1 MTGKE
6 AEEALERY
14 GNMVYRL
21 AVLKTGTS
29 QDAEDIFQ
37 EVFLRLVQRKEAF
50 ANEEHL
56 KAWLLRVTLNR
67 SNSLWK
73 SPWRQ
78 RTVSLNE
85 AAGQLAYRSEEEGDV
100 LEMVLRL
107 PPAYRTIIHLFYYE
121 DLTLDQISGVLGIS
135 YHAAAKRLSRAREM
149 LKLAFGEGEISNER
163 FSEKIPREG

>member
-29 QDAEDIFQ
+29 QDAEDVFQ

-78 RTVSLNE
+78 RTV
-85 AAGQLAYRSEEEGDV
+85 
-100 LEMVLRL
+100 
-107 PPAYRTIIHLFYYE
+107 
-121 DLTLDQISGVLGIS
+121 
-135 YHAAAKRLSRAREM
+135 
-149 LKLAFGEGEISNER
+149 
-163 FSEKIPREG
+163 

>member
-56 KAWLLRVTLNR
+56 KAWLLRVTLN
-67 SNSLWK
+67 
-73 SPWRQ
+73 
-78 RTVSLNE
+78 E

-121 DLTLDQISGVLGIS
+121 DLTLDQISGVLGCQRRFKI
-135 YHAAAKRLSRAREM
+135 AR
-149 LKLAFGEGEISNER
+149 KGRGNFVG
-163 FSEKIPREG
+163 

>member
-1 MTGKE
+1 M
-6 AEEALERY
+6 
-14 GNMVYRL
+14 
-21 AVLKTGTS
+21 
-29 QDAEDIFQ
+29 
-37 EVFLRLVQRKEAF
+37 
-50 ANEEHL
+50 

-149 LKLAFGEGEISNER
+149 LKLAFEEGEKSNER

>member
-1 MTGKE
+1 MTGNE
-6 AEEALERY
+6 AEEALKRY

-21 AVLKTGTS
+21 AVLKTGNS

-37 EVFLRLVQRKEAF
+37 EVFLRLVQRKEEF
-50 ANEEHL
+50 ASEEHL
-56 KAWLLRVTLNR
+56 KAWLLRVTLSR

-78 RTVSLNE
+78 RTVPLNE
-85 AAGQLAYRSEEEGDV
+85 ADGQPLYVSDEGEDV

-107 PPAYRTIIHLFYYE
+107 PPGYRTIIHLFYYE

-149 LKLAFGEGEISNER
+149 LKQAFEEGERPNER